1 MKNNREDMNMK
12 KLYKSVDDRKLC
24 GVCGGIAEYFGIDST
39 IVRLIMVIIGL
50 ASAGTA
56 VVFYLI
62 AAAIM
67 PE

>member
-1 MKNNREDMNMK
+1 MIKEDMNMK
-12 KLYKSVDDRKLC
+12 KLYKSATDKKLC

-62 AAAIM
+62 AEAIM